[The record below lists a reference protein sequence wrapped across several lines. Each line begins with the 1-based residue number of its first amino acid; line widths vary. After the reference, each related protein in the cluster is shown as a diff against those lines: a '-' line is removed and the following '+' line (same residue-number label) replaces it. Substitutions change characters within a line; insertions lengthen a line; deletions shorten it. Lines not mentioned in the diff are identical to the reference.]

1 VKSRTAAL
9 GKRSLATG
17 LVLLALAAV
26 QTERSSQPVRNQPDD
41 YSLVRVRRVRIGHST
56 SGRPIRATRIGDSSS
71 RHTALVVGVI
81 HGNEQ
86 AGNKI
91 VRALMTRRRPRNLTL
106 WIIKDLNPDGS
117 AARTRQNGR
126 GVDLNRNFRRKW
138 RPIGERWDTYYSG
151 PRPFSEPESRA
162 ARDFIRKIRPDVTI
176 WYHQAMRLVDRS
188 GRGRRVRRRYA
199 RLVDLPL
206 KPIGPLPGTAT
217 RWQNYHFRRDV
228 AFVVELPAG
237 ELTWAAAKRHARAVR
252 VVGKM

>member
-1 VKSRTAAL
+1 MRIRPATL
-9 GKRSLATG
+9 GKRILATA
-17 LVLLALAAV
+17 LVLSALAGV
-26 QTERSSQPVRNQPDD
+26 QPERITRPVINKRDD
-41 YSLVRVRRVRIGHST
+41 YSLVSVRRIRIGHST
-56 SGRPIRATRIGDSSS
+56 SGRAIRAIRIGDSSS

-81 HGNEQ
+81 HGNEP
-86 AGNKI
+86 AGKKI

-138 RPIGERWDTYYSG
+138 RPIGQRWDTYYSG

-176 WYHQAMRLVDRS
+176 WYHQAMRLVDRT
-188 GRGRRVRRRYA
+188 GPGRRIRRRYA
-199 RLVDLPL
+199 RLVGLPL

-217 RWQNYHFRRDV
+217 RWQNYHFGRDV

-237 ELTWAAAKRHARAVR
+237 ALTWRAAKRHARAVR
-252 VVGKM
+252 VVGRM